1 MTTTTASDERSATT
15 PSPRA
20 ADDDRWPRLVFG
32 AAAVVAFP
40 LLLWFGRDH
49 WFAFDEWMVLDRP
62 WLNDGGWLE
71 PHNGHWV
78 TVLKVEYRLLF
89 RVFGLHSY
97 LPYQVPVVLAHIGSA
112 ILLRVL
118 LRRLTVQGWLAT
130 AVAMVFLF
138 FGAGRDNITFG
149 FQISLTG
156 SLLAGLAVLLLADRP
171 GPVARADGWA
181 LVVGLVGLM
190 TSAAFVAMV
199 AGAVV
204 AILIRRGWRVAA
216 YYAVPLGLVY
226 GLWYLRYASGEGPP
240 LRPGATALRFAARML
255 GAIFTSLT
263 AGSGAAVA
271 LAAVAAVGVVA
282 TVRTARRTG
291 ERRQVALLAGLLTAW
306 LVFAAMT
313 SSSRASTPLTAD
325 THDAGRY
332 LHLGA
337 ALLLPAVAV
346 GIQYLSRRRTL
357 VSALAVALLA
367 IGVPQN
373 IDRLGTTAMLFTG
386 AGLFGPDTEEIMP
399 AMAHSELIDDVPRDA
414 PLPTNLTW
422 LQGRLTVG
430 WLADIG
436 AAGRLPR
443 PDGLSPEIQLT
454 ADNLLALHQGGASP
468 GLNCEPLAPGRAVTL
483 SASDEIRFAG
493 TLLVT
498 VTDGVHASPPRHMAS
513 QSPAAVR
520 VLAGPLDVAVKRPFV
535 VAEGQQERA
544 EPPVLCRPGP
554 GSVR

>member
-15 PSPRA
+15 PSPRV
-20 ADDDRWPRLVFG
+20 ADDDRWPLLVFG
-32 AAAVVAFP
+32 AAAVVAVP

-49 WFAFDEWMVLDRP
+49 WFALDEWMVLNRP

-78 TVLKVEYRLLF
+78 TVLKVQYRLLF

-130 AVAMVFLF
+130 GVAMVFLF

-181 LVVGLVGLM
+181 LVVGVVGLM
-190 TSAAFVAMV
+190 TSAAFVAMA

-216 YYAVPLGLVY
+216 FYAVPLGLVF
-226 GLWYLRYASGEGPP
+226 GLWYVRYGSGEGSP

-263 AGSGAAVA
+263 AGSGAAVG

-313 SSSRASTPLTAD
+313 SASRASVPLLAD

-332 LHLGA
+332 LHIGA

-346 GIQYLSRRRTL
+346 GIQYLFRRQTL
-357 VSALAVALLA
+357 VGALAVALLA

-373 IDRLGTTAMLFTG
+373 IDRLRTTEALFTG
-386 AGLFGPDTEEIMP
+386 IDLFGPDTEEIMS

-414 PLPTNLTW
+414 PLPTNVTW
-422 LQGRLTVG
+422 LVRLTVG

-436 AAGRLPR
+436 AAGRLPP
-443 PDGLSPEIQLT
+443 PDGVSPEIQFT

-468 GLNCEPLAPGRAVTL
+468 GLSCEPLALDRAVTL
-483 SASDEIRFAG
+483 SAGDEIRFAG
-493 TLLVT
+493 SLLVT
-498 VTDGVHASPPRHMAS
+498 VTDGVHASRPRHVAS
-513 QSPAAVR
+513 QSLAAVR
-520 VLAGPLDVAVKRPFV
+520 VLAGPLDVVVKRPLV
-535 VAEGQQERA
+535 VAEGQPQPA

-554 GSVR
+554 GN